1 MNFPARAFLVG
12 LLALTFVGGS
22 HGARWTTRIEELGSA
37 FAERFSYGFSL
48 SSFPDALEAFT
59 PKCQLAMS
67 ALNADPTY
75 AAANAVFQK
84 DIEKLGRK
92 EYVKCAAKYKP
103 CLSSY
108 GPALCCHT
116 DVTTAWQNTT
126 LQGDISALISAG
138 SKALIKEKEYY
149 GVLVWYNELTVT
161 KPKLFISAVNNYTHV
176 FPVFTPGSCNTK
188 ANIKALAKYM
198 STYCKTAYKLKECT
212 FTQDTSMPPRSLQS
226 ADTVFHFNRS
236 PADEEDSRQ
245 LAAEHSSSSSNDDDS
260 LATVDGGI
268 VRMEKQA

>member
-1 MNFPARAFLVG
+1 MNFPARAFLVS

-37 FAERFSYGFSL
+37 LAERLSSGFSL

-92 EYVKCAAKYKP
+92 EYVKCATKYKP
-103 CLSSY
+103 CISSY
-108 GPALCCHT
+108 GPALCCHK

-126 LQGDISALISAG
+126 LQNDISALISAG

-149 GVLVWYNELTVT
+149 GILVWYNELTVT
-161 KPKLFISAVNNYTHV
+161 QPKLFISAVNNYTHF
-176 FPVFTPGSCNTK
+176 FPVFTPGSCNNK
-188 ANIKALAKYM
+188 VDIKALGKYM
-198 STYCKTAYKLKECT
+198 GKYCKAVYKLKECT
-212 FTQDTSMPPRSLQS
+212 FTQDTSMSHSLQS
-226 ADTVFHFNRS
+226 ANTVFHFNRS
-236 PADEEDSRQ
+236 PLDEEDNQ
-245 LAAEHSSSSSNDDDS
+245 KLAAKRSSSSSSSNDDSD

-268 VRMEKQA
+268 VRMEE